1 VARVEWLKDEGTLA
15 ASRGASDV
23 IVVVVVDVPMLIDS
37 EVALVNGRGAVRW
50 AGTSWWK
57 ESKGYEALSR
67 SYWEANAAGAVG
79 GPVSEER
86 LDCAVGE
93 VEVEIVAEGAA
104 VLFRLDCRTP
114 GTEVVAKVVMEDEV
128 TGEMVVV
135 VVVVVEGEKDFDC
148 LRFVIPR
155 AEAKAWVSRE
165 GPDCLGM
172 GPGPR
177 AFLLLEAEAEAEAM
191 GTVSV
196 WSRVS
201 LALASPLGM

>member
-1 VARVEWLKDEGTLA
+1 V
-15 ASRGASDV
+15 
-23 IVVVVVDVPMLIDS
+23 
-37 EVALVNGRGAVRW
+37 
-50 AGTSWWK
+50 
-57 ESKGYEALSR
+57 LSR
-67 SYWEANAAGAVG
+67 SYWEANVAGADG
-79 GPVSEER
+79 GPVNEEGLNR
-86 LDCAVGE
+86 ALGE
-93 VEVEIVAEGAA
+93 AEVEIVAGGEA

-114 GTEVVAKVVMEDEV
+114 GTEVVVRVVVEDEV
-128 TGEMVVV
+128 TGEMVVVV

-177 AFLLLEAEAEAEAM
+177 GFLLLEAEVEAEAM

-201 LALASPLGM
+201 LALASPWGM